1 MANDKKVEREWR
13 IADDPGHTVFQ
24 GLKGPNTGASLLSTT
39 AQRPLLK
46 HELILG
52 YENEDV
58 PAGKTY
64 HGLPL
69 DSERAVRKS
78 GGTVYNGIR
87 HVPIWGGKASP
98 AHDNRPRF
106 ASRTGIK
113 SMVMSGIR
121 LLITYSH
128 PSYHSSRACLVLVG
142 TSEAQSA
149 KCRRV
154 GLR

>member
-1 MANDKKVEREWR
+1 
-13 IADDPGHTVFQ
+13 
-24 GLKGPNTGASLLSTT
+24 GLKGPDTGASSLSTT

-52 YENEDV
+52 DKNENV
-58 PAGKTY
+58 PAGETY
-64 HGLPL
+64 HGIPL
-69 DSERAVRKS
+69 DSEQVVRKS
-78 GGTVYNGIR
+78 GGSVYNGIR

-113 SMVMSGIR
+113 SMIMSGIR

-142 TSEAQSA
+142 TSEAQPA